1 MHHAKGVFRV
11 PDHSEVHITQRS
23 SDQQYHVP
31 PREAEAGT
39 SAQCTHVA
47 FALGYDTALELNCVA
62 AAWVPDSFLP
72 GGIEACGMPTTKI

>member
-31 PREAEAGT
+31 PKEAEAGT
-39 SAQCTHVA
+39 STQCTHVGL
-47 FALGYDTALELNCVA
+47 ALGYDTALQLSCVA
-62 AAWVPDSFLP
+62 AAWVPDTYLP
-72 GGIEACGMPTTKI
+72 GGIEACGMRTTKI